1 MALTSRNLIIFWKT
15 VIRTFRLIYVNCFN
29 RLRFL
34 AEANI
39 KLQKMYFF
47 GQFKDYNSERKH
59 GNWTNDPIF
68 SSNFSALLFQSQSPS
83 FCCPLFS
90 ENYLNSQARIKKIV
104 NKHTVYYHPNPS
116 QLIWRIHTLVFLW
129 TPKGFIS
136 PRIFLDFFPKPVY
149 STMVMEKFQI
159 YSVRITA
166 NTFMSK
172 NWMYSILPM
181 PPSKTLRRFYH
192 YPPARRELPISPE

>member
-1 MALTSRNLIIFWKT
+1 MH
-15 VIRTFRLIYVNCFN
+15 
-29 RLRFL
+29 
-34 AEANI
+34 
-39 KLQKMYFF
+39 FF

-68 SSNFSALLFQSQSPS
+68 SSTFSALLFQSQSPS

-104 NKHTVYYHPNPS
+104 NKHTVDYHPSLS
-116 QLIWRIHTLVFLW
+116 QLISRIHTLIFLW

-166 NTFMSK
+166 NTFMSIK
-172 NWMYSILPM
+172 LNLFNFTHA
-181 PPSKTLRRFYH
+181 SKRNSPHVLSLSSSQTRIAHFSRVAFLKIFF
-192 YPPARRELPISPE
+192 PEEKGERELWS